1 MDYYKIALDFFKQ
14 SCQVIEFNNKEEW
27 LKLRMN
33 GIGGSDLSGILGHS
47 HWKKPKD
54 IYKSK
59 KEEIPQTSNFAI
71 DFGNN
76 FENIIF
82 EAFKYKYKD
91 YYAVL
96 DFKNVLF
103 KNIWNPFLQASIDG
117 ALVNKNT
124 NKVGIL
130 EIKTVQERKG
140 KFYDVNGNRIV
151 PDYYFDQAIHYFNT
165 TNVDY
170 IIFYVLVNYENPIN
184 DRDMEFLTP
193 RIFYK
198 KDYKD
203 YCNYTIEEC
212 KKFWYNNVLKNIE
225 PNEKI
230 SFR

>member
-82 EAFKYKYKD
+82 EAFKYKYKE

-170 IIFYVLVNYENPIN
+170 IIFYVLVN
-184 DRDMEFLTP
+184 
-193 RIFYK
+193 
-198 KDYKD
+198 
-203 YCNYTIEEC
+203 
-212 KKFWYNNVLKNIE
+212 
-225 PNEKI
+225 
-230 SFR
+230 